1 MKSSVV
7 FSVDTFR
14 PEGNV
19 CCTQST
25 QRECRQPRIPCS
37 ASHPSEMTDKDFPRQ
52 TKAEGIHCH

>member
-1 MKSSVV
+1 MKSSVY
-7 FSVDTFR
+7 FSVDPLR

-25 QRECRQPRIPCS
+25 QREYSQPRIPCS
-37 ASHPSEMTDKDFPRQ
+37 ARRNSEMTDKDFPRQ